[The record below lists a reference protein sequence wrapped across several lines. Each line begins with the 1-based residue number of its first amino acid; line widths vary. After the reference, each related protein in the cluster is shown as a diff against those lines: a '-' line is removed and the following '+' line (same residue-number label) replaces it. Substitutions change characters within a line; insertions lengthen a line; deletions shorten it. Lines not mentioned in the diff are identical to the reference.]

1 MAQGGVLTG
10 GDPRAAP
17 SPDALLAELRAAA
30 GDPPLPP
37 LRIAEPVPS
46 ARVGLPG
53 RVVSTLRRQVL
64 RLISPALGE
73 LLAELERD
81 RHRQRAEIAA
91 LRTRLDELERRD
103 GVSGGG

>member
-1 MAQGGVLTG
+1 MAQGGLLTP
-10 GDPRAAP
+10 GDRGAAP

-37 LRIAEPVPS
+37 LRIAEPAPS
-46 ARVGLPG
+46 ARAGLPG
-53 RVVSTLRRQVL
+53 RAVSTVRRQVL

-91 LRTRLDELERRD
+91 LRARLDELERR
-103 GVSGGG
+103 GAAGGG

>member
-10 GDPRAAP
+10 TAHGGPPDPE
-17 SPDALLAELRAAA
+17 DLLAELRAAA

-37 LRIAEPVPS
+37 LRVADPAPS
-46 ARVGLPG
+46 ARPGLPG
-53 RVVSTLRRQVL
+53 RAVSTVRRAVL

-91 LRTRLDELERRD
+91 LRARVDELERRAAP
-103 GVSGGG
+103 GG